1 MCGIVGYIGERQA
14 SEVLLNGLKKLEYR
28 GYDSAGIAV
37 YSEHSLNVQK
47 YKGRIQV
54 LEDKLKNNPLH
65 GNSGVGHTRW
75 ATHGAPSDENSHPH
89 TNGDATISVV
99 HNGIIENYV
108 ALKNELIEKGY
119 VFKSQ
124 TDTEVI
130 AHLIDFCYKGDI
142 YDAVINAAKRL
153 KGAYALVVVCAHE
166 PERLIAVRKDSP
178 LVIGLGDG
186 ENFIASDIPALLEYT
201 KRVYLLD
208 NGTFAIVTKDS
219 VTLTDGD
226 RKPIHKDVFEVTWS
240 LDDAN
245 KGGYKHFMLKEIYEQ
260 PTAVV
265 NTLRGRLDAGGVH
278 LDDFKL
284 TKAQYDNIDR
294 IYIVACGTAYY
305 AGCVGKNLIEKYTRK
320 PVEMSIASE
329 FRYMDPIVNERTL
342 FIAISQSGETADTL
356 ASMRLAKSRHAR
368 VLAITNVVGSSV
380 SREADDIIYTQA
392 GPEIAVAST
401 KAYSTQVIC
410 MYLLALKFAALG
422 GQCGETDILALQKA
436 CLDIHMNAEKALD
449 LSDKVKNLAAN
460 FKDAQDAFFIGRGLD
475 YCLALEG
482 ALKMK
487 EISYI
492 HVEAYQAGELKHGPI
507 ALLEEGTLL
516 VALCTQKGELLEK
529 TLSNIKEAKARG
541 AKVLAI
547 AQKSSKEE
555 VEECCDFALYINDAM
570 NDATV
575 VPAVILLQLL
585 AYYVASLRGCD
596 VDKPRNL
603 AKSVTVE

>member
-37 YSEHSLNVQK
+37 YSENSLNVQK
-47 YKGRIQV
+47 YKGRIHV
-54 LEDKLKNNPLH
+54 LEEKLKNNPLR

-89 TNGDATISVV
+89 TNGDSTISIV

-108 ALKNELIEKGY
+108 TLKNELIEKGY

-130 AHLIDFCYKGDI
+130 VHLIDSYYKGDI
-142 YDAVINAAKRL
+142 YDAVINSAKRL

-201 KRVYLLD
+201 KHVYLLD

-226 RKPIHKDVFEVTWS
+226 KKPIHKDVFEVTWS

-265 NTLRGRLDAGGVH
+265 NTLRGRLDASGIH

-329 FRYMDPIVNERTL
+329 FRYMNPIVNEKTL

-401 KAYSTQVIC
+401 KAYSTQVVC

-422 GQCGETDILALQKA
+422 GQCEETDILALQSA
-436 CLDIHMNAEKALD
+436 CLNIHMNAEKALD
-449 LSDKVKNLAAN
+449 LSDQVKKLASY
-460 FKDAQDAFFIGRGLD
+460 FKNAQDAFFIGRGLD

-547 AQKSSKEE
+547 AQMSSKEE
-555 VEECCDFALYINDAM
+555 VEECCDFALYIKDTM
-570 NDATV
+570 NDTTV
-575 VPAVILLQLL
+575 IPAVILLQLL